1 MISMYGLKNC
11 DICRAALKW
20 LVAEGL
26 DHHFYDVRK
35 DGVGA
40 SDVSAWVAA
49 LGWESLLNR
58 RGTTWRGLSDSDKE
72 DVDEA
77 KAIELMMAHPALIKR
92 PIFSVKGTFLVG
104 FKDDQK
110 ASLMAGQRGRGQL

>member
-1 MISMYGLKNC
+1 MYGLKSC

-26 DHHFYDVRK
+26 DHRFYDVRK
-35 DGVGA
+35 DGVGV
-40 SDVSAWVAA
+40 SDMRAWAAA

-92 PIFSVKGTFLVG
+92 PIFGANGTFLFG

-110 ASLMAGQRGRGQL
+110 ASLIAGQRGRGQL